1 MAEVGHQRQQAEQHT
16 GRRQQNGQQLRELN
30 SEESHVSFP
39 RPAGARRTG
48 AAGRSF
54 CKKRLPWQTF
64 GRRPREL
71 RLKACPGLA
80 IRSAN
85 HRGRNP
91 GD

>member
-48 AAGRSF
+48 AGAF
-54 CKKRLPWQTF
+54 VL
-64 GRRPREL
+64 
-71 RLKACPGLA
+71 LKNDCPGK
-80 IRSAN
+80 RSAADREN
-85 HRGRNP
+85 CV
-91 GD
+91 